1 MMPMT
6 MQDERAVPPYAARG
20 AAGAAVG
27 AGMGILGV
35 AGYVV
40 SAVHRS
46 RRRGYTDEFVLTPED
61 LNMPYEEVQFF
72 TEVRYLHDS
81 EEDGISLTGWF
92 IPQSSAGR
100 PSRRILVFC
109 HPYNNSKSNLLGVAR
124 GLWDRRYSI
133 FMFDFRSFADAKTS
147 QSVGYLEQ
155 RDAKAAVA
163 AARRHGPKDAEIGLI
178 GASMGGAVALIIGH
192 GEDVGAVGVAT
203 DCAFARLSD
212 VLLSRNIRPTEFP
225 QPLAAFTVD
234 LASHLN
240 PLLHGYSF
248 KAVSP
253 VDAVEHGPRAGQVP
267 LLLIHADNDE
277 VVTVSQAHAIHSAA
291 LAPKEPGRVEVRI
304 VRELPNL
311 VKSSWSSW
319 EFPMPWK
326 LVADF
331 FDSAFAAA
339 ERRRTGEGLRSFPAL
354 AKIIAA
360 AKFFQLRKGPPA
372 TGLASA
378 SQAQLLAAQPAP
390 AAQAGPALLVPLA
403 PRCHSNFCAV
413 AASLRGA
420 GRES

>member
-1 MMPMT
+1 
-6 MQDERAVPPYAARG
+6 RAVPPYAARG

-40 SAVHRS
+40 SAVHGS

-72 TEVRYLHDS
+72 T
-81 EEDGISLTGWF
+81 EDGISLTGWF

-124 GLWDRRYSI
+124 GLWDRRHSI
-133 FMFDFRSFADAKTS
+133 FMFDFRSFADAKTG

-163 AARRHGPKDAEIGLI
+163 AARRHGPKDAEIGLL

-212 VLLSRNIRPTEFP
+212 VLESRICATLRFP

-240 PLLHGYSF
+240 LLLHGYSF

-291 LAPKEPGRVEVRI
+291 LAPKELI
-304 VRELPNL
+304 VVQHCHHVGCFFKDRARYL
-311 VKSSWSSW
+311 
-319 EFPMPWK
+319 K

-339 ERRRTGEGLRSFPAL
+339 ERRRIGEG
-354 AKIIAA
+354 
-360 AKFFQLRKGPPA
+360 
-372 TGLASA
+372 
-378 SQAQLLAAQPAP
+378 
-390 AAQAGPALLVPLA
+390 
-403 PRCHSNFCAV
+403 
-413 AASLRGA
+413 
-420 GRES
+420 REVLPTPE